1 MLFNEDYNA
10 VIKENNA
17 YSMLILFILL
27 AIFSYAVLDEKRA
40 DQETLGLRN
49 FLLFSVLLQCFAPL
63 HTLAMRVNYYYL
75 LFIPI
80 LIPKVI
86 KNSKYYFNEVGY
98 LANGVLSLF
107 FLIYYLIKVYVI

>member
-1 MLFNEDYNA
+1 M
-10 VIKENNA
+10 
-17 YSMLILFILL
+17 
-27 AIFSYAVLDEKRA
+27 
-40 DQETLGLRN
+40 
-49 FLLFSVLLQCFAPL
+49 LLQCFVPL
-63 HTLAMRVNYYYL
+63 HSLAMRMNYYYL

-107 FLIYYLIKVYVI
+107 FLIYYLIKTYVSCSTGISSLGTYPYIPFWQ